1 MAFILIPFFIFLSAC
16 TTTPLTQHYTA
27 VFNYSY
33 PLVWEAVLLTL
44 KKYPIEMEHQDSGQ
58 IETKFIRNYKS
69 WKPPKGSIERLHSRQ
84 YKLKLFLE
92 KGSSAANTP
101 AVKVH
106 IMKEEFMDED
116 FIQQSIPIASN
127 GLEEEVLL
135 YRIGRELFLM
145 KQKKQFHERK
155 KQKDTDT
162 DEEDLISLRT

>member
-1 MAFILIPFFIFLSAC
+1 MAFILIPVFIFLSAC
-16 TTTPLTQHYTA
+16 TTTPLKQHYTA
-27 VFNYSY
+27 VFNHSY

-58 IETKFIRNYKS
+58 IETKFIRHYKS
-69 WKPPKGSIERLHSRQ
+69 WKPPKGSMERLHSRQ

-116 FIQQSIPIASN
+116 FIQQAIPIASN

-145 KQKKQFHERK
+145 NQKKKFHERKKK
-155 KQKDTDT
+155 KQKDTDM
-162 DEEDLISLRT
+162 DEEDLMS